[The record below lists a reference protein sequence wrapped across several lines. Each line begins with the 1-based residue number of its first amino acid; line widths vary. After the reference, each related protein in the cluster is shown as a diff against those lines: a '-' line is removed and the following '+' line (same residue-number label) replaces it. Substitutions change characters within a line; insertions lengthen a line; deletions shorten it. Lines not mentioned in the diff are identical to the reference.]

1 MNTKPKFLYNKE
13 GEIQEVHL
21 SYKDYKELIE
31 KIEDLEDIIAITDA
45 QREGEKEGYLSE
57 KEMLSKYEH
66 LLPKQK
72 KDAS

>member
-1 MNTKPKFLYNKE
+1 MNISPKFLYDKE
-13 GEIQEVHL
+13 GKKVEVLL
-21 SYKDYKELIE
+21 SYQDFMKLIE